1 MKTGVLLVNKP
12 EGYTSFDV
20 IAVLRGILH
29 ERRLGHTGTLDPM
42 ATGVLPVLIGTAT
55 KASDIIPENEKS
67 YIAGFK
73 LGLSSDTLD
82 ITGKIT
88 AVSGNKLNFGDLE
101 GVLPRFRGVISQLPP
116 MYSAVQVGGKRLYDL
131 ARQGIEIER
140 EPRQIEI
147 FDISITE
154 FEPDTQEGKLFVSC
168 SKGTYIRSLIDD
180 IARAA
185 GGLGV
190 MTSLVRTSSQGF
202 LLRDCL
208 TLDEIK
214 ACPDIEA
221 KIKSTDSLFTCYK
234 RIDLSEKQAKM
245 YKNGVRLD
253 PLRVKGGTSEGIYR
267 VYGDQFLGLCR
278 IEDGE
283 MIIYKNFWS

>member
-1 MKTGVLLVNKP
+1 
-12 EGYTSFDV
+12 
-20 IAVLRGILH
+20 
-29 ERRLGHTGTLDPM
+29 
-42 ATGVLPVLIGTAT
+42 
-55 KASDIIPENEKS
+55 
-67 YIAGFK
+67 
-73 LGLSSDTLD
+73 
-82 ITGKIT
+82 
-88 AVSGNKLNFGDLE
+88 
-101 GVLPRFRGVISQLPP
+101 
-116 MYSAVQVGGKRLYDL
+116 
-131 ARQGIEIER
+131 
-140 EPRQIEI
+140 
-147 FDISITE
+147 
-154 FEPDTQEGKLFVSC
+154 
-168 SKGTYIRSLIDD
+168 
-180 IARAA
+180 
-185 GGLGV
+185 